1 MSRQAR
7 KEAATTARDLPK
19 ADVVALQRK
28 GPRQGRKPP
37 APELSSDWAA
47 CVSERSLARSFSD
60 DTFFNN
66 SACDFFSSPQ
76 SSNPATWGT
85 DEMALL

>member
-7 KEAATTARDLPK
+7 KEAAMTARDLPK

-28 GPRQGRKPP
+28 GSGQGRK
-37 APELSSDWAA
+37 LSSGWAA
-47 CVSERSLARSFSD
+47 CVSERSSARSFSD
-60 DTFFNN
+60 DNFFNN